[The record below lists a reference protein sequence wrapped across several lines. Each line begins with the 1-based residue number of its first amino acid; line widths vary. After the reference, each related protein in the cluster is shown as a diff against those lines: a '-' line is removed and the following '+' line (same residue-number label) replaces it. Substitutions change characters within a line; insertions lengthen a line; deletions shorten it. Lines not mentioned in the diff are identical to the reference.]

1 MTLYEEMTRLWVS
14 LRKRDKKCDEIREI
28 FSQCVRLIEMV
39 QTALEDADPSIN
51 ESI

>member
-1 MTLYEEMTRLWVS
+1 MTLYEEITRLWLS
-14 LRKRDKKCDEIREI
+14 LRQRGKKCDEIREI
-28 FSQCVRLIEMV
+28 FAQCVRLVEIV